1 MIDFG
6 IVIVAIHLSSSK
18 LKYTKSALSFHQ
30 RIVIDLG
37 GIAGKHSGSF
47 IEREVIV
54 FSVDDTYSADS
65 EDERSLSFQS
75 SRQDCNTAWQ

>member
-6 IVIVAIHLSSSK
+6 IVIVAIHLFVQQVEI
-18 LKYTKSALSFHQ
+18 YKSALSFHQ

-54 FSVDDTYSADS
+54 FSIDDTYSADS
-65 EDERSLSFQS
+65 EG
-75 SRQDCNTAWQ
+75 